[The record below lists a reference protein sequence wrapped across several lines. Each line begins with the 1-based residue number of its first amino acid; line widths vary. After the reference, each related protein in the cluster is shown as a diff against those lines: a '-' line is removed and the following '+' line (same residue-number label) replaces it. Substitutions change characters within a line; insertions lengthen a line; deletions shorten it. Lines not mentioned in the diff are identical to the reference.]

1 MQASGVPLPRYCK
14 TERDRARY
22 KMAREHR
29 HTNVAKREHGG
40 WGKLK
45 APKHYTFAQ
54 SFKEQEHKPHE
65 GEWQYEIHER
75 AIDRKIEAWRNRG
88 KNAAQMMN
96 DADVAYFD
104 KRLRLY
110 DELRERLETY
120 DPVKDYAARN
130 IAMHKIACIRAEFD
144 TMADYSK
151 KHNANSYMCEKR
163 E

>member
-1 MQASGVPLPRYCK
+1 
-14 TERDRARY
+14 
-22 KMAREHR
+22 MAREHR
-29 HTNVAKREHGG
+29 YKDVAKKATSVRHKGR
-40 WGKLK
+40 LK

-54 SFKEQEHKPHE
+54 SYAPMEKKPHE
-65 GEWQYEIHER
+65 GEWKCEIHER

-110 DELRERLETY
+110 DELKERIEAL
-120 DPVKDYAARN
+120 DPVKDYAQRN
-130 IAMHKIACIRAEFD
+130 IIMHKITCIRAESD
-144 TMADYSK
+144 RIADYSK
-151 KHNANSYMCEKR
+151 RHNPNSYDCQKR